1 MIQSGKFDS
10 SKMDIKKLANSVLIF
25 TLNRLMEI
33 LGIIVCL
40 LGILL
45 FIALISYSP
54 SDPNFIFPENKQIN
68 NFLGFQG
75 SYISDLFFQSI
86 GIISYLVP
94 VTLFFTG
101 INIFNQKKILLIIEN
116 SFFVVCYSIIGSVF
130 FSFFNKNAFALY
142 INGNGGFIGNYFSQN
157 FLDYMIGDY
166 ANIFYYFSLVI
177 LIILFLLSINFNP
190 KKFFLLIK
198 KFFKILFKISNK
210 NYTKKNE
217 IIEEY
222 IPQEEIK
229 NLIQDDLPFI
239 KSENSETIKKLKF
252 RLPSL
257 ELLKSHSKKEL
268 ENIDKNENNNPEF
281 LEKILLDFG
290 VNGKIKKVSH
300 GPVVTLNEFE
310 PAAGVKV
317 SKIINL
323 SDDIARNTSSESARI
338 STIPGSNTVGIEL
351 PNVSR
356 ENVYLSEIIN
366 NSNFKNKEINLPI
379 ALGKSISGS
388 PIVGDLASM
397 PHLLIA
403 GTTGSGK
410 SVCINTIILSL
421 LYKHSPEK
429 CKFILIDPKML
440 ELSTYE
446 GIPHLLCPVITEAK
460 KAASVL
466 GWVVKEMESRYRL
479 MTKEGVRNIDSYN
492 SKHKLPMPYIVVV
505 VDEMSDLMLVAGKEI
520 ENYIQKL
527 SQMARAAGIHII
539 MATQRPSVDVI
550 TGTIKANF
558 PTRISFQVTSKIDSR
573 TILGEQG
580 AEQLLGKGDM
590 LYMSSANRIIR
601 IHAPFVSDNE
611 IEKINNFLRSQAE
624 PDYIDEILNFAD
636 EKEMSENSN
645 NQGEKDDLYSTAV
658 EIIKSEGKAST
669 SFLQRKLQIG
679 YNRAARIIDMMEAE
693 GIVSKANHVG
703 KREVL

>member
-1 MIQSGKFDS
+1 MIQSDKFDS
-10 SKMDIKKLANSVLIF
+10 LNMNIKKI
-25 TLNRLMEI
+25 TLQTS
-33 LGIIVCL
+33 
-40 LGILL
+40 L
-45 FIALISYSP
+45 FIAKRLAEIFGLLILLAGFLLLISLISYSAE
-54 SDPNFIFPENKQIN
+54 DPNFIFTENTDIKN
-68 NFLGFQG
+68 LLGIKG
-75 SYISDLFFQSI
+75 SYVSDFFFQSI
-86 GIISYLVP
+86 GLISYLFSI
-94 VTLFFTG
+94 TLVITG
-101 INIFNQKKILLIIEN
+101 INIIIKKNLFLLIEN
-116 SFFVVCYSIIGSVF
+116 IFYSILYSLIGSLF
-130 FSFFNKNAFALY
+130 FSHFYNTTFALF
-142 INGNGGFIGNYFSQN
+142 INGNGGFVGSYLNE
-157 FLDYMIGDY
+157 
-166 ANIFYYFSLVI
+166 NIFTNLITLNDNISYYFLIVI
-177 LIILFLLSINFNP
+177 IIVLFFKSINFNL
-190 KKFFLLIK
+190 KKNLK
-198 KFFKILFKISNK
+198 LFKGISLFFTKKNK
-210 NYTKKNE
+210 NYTDKSE
-217 IIEEY
+217 IIDEY

-229 NLIQDDLPFI
+229 NLIQEDLPFI
-239 KSENSETIKKLKF
+239 KADEIKKSEKLKF
-252 RLPSL
+252 KLPNL
-257 ELLKSHSKKEL
+257 DLLRSPSKKEK
-268 ENIDKNENNNPEF
+268 ENPRKNNFGDPEF
-281 LEKILLDFG
+281 IEKILLDFG
-290 VNGKIKKVSH
+290 VDGKIKRVSN

-338 STIPGSNTVGIEL
+338 STIPGSNTIGIEI
-351 PNVSR
+351 PNISR
-356 ENVYLSEIIN
+356 ENVYLSEILN
-366 NSNFKNKEINLPI
+366 NSNFQNKEIKLPI
-379 ALGKSISGS
+379 ALGKNISGE
-388 PIVGDLASM
+388 PIISDLSSM

-421 LYKHSPEK
+421 LYRHTPEK

-446 GIPHLLCPVITEAK
+446 GVPHLLCPVITEAK

-479 MTKEGVRNIDSYN
+479 MTKEGVRNIDGYN
-492 SKHKLPMPYIVVV
+492 LRHKLPMPYIVVV

-601 IHAPFVSDNE
+601 IHAPFVSDDE

-624 PDYIDEILNFAD
+624 PDYVDEILNFVD
-636 EKEMSENSN
+636 EKEISDGSKSMND
-645 NQGEKDDLYSTAV
+645 KDELYQKAL
-658 EIIKSEGKAST
+658 EIVKSEGKAST

-679 YNRAARIIDMMEAE
+679 YNRAARIVDMMEAE

>member
-1 MIQSGKFDS
+1 MIQSDKIDS
-10 SKMDIKKLANSVLIF
+10 YMDIKKIANLLLNFTIKRLAEIF
-25 TLNRLMEI
+25 
-33 LGIIVCL
+33 GIFIFVSGAL
-40 LGILL
+40 LL
-45 FIALISYSP
+45 IALITYSP
-54 SDPNFIFPENKQIN
+54 EDPNFIFPDNTEIKNL
-68 NFLGFQG
+68 LGFHG
-75 SYISDLFFQSI
+75 SFVSDLFFQSV
-86 GIISYLVP
+86 GFISYLISF
-94 VTLFFTG
+94 TFILTGLNIIRLKEFF
-101 INIFNQKKILLIIEN
+101 LIIEN
-116 SFFVVCYSIIGSVF
+116 VF
-130 FSFFNKNAFALY
+130 FTTIYCIFGTLFFSYFYKDAFTLY
-142 INGNGGFIGNYFSQN
+142 INGNGGFVGNYFNQT
-157 FLDYMIGDY
+157 FL
-166 ANIFYYFSLVI
+166 NSLVQINETIAFYI
-177 LIILFLLSINFNP
+177 LIFLIFTLFLISINFN
-190 KKFFLLIK
+190 LIK
-198 KFFKILFKISNK
+198 FYNSILKIYNLLLKKKEK
-210 NYTKKNE
+210 NYTNKSE
-217 IIEEY
+217 VISEY
-222 IPQEEIK
+222 IPQDEIK
-229 NLIQDDLPFI
+229 NLIQEDLPFI
-239 KSENSETIKKLKF
+239 KAENKINEKIKFK
-252 RLPSL
+252 LPSFD
-257 ELLKSHSKKEL
+257 LLKVPTKKER
-268 ENIDKNENNNPEF
+268 ENTGQDESHNSEF

-290 VNGKIKKVSH
+290 VNGNIKKVSH

-338 STIPGSNTVGIEL
+338 ATIPGSNTIGIEL
-351 PNVSR
+351 PNNAR
-356 ENVYLSEIIN
+356 ENVYLSEILN
-366 NSNFKNKEINLPI
+366 TTDFKKREIKLPI
-379 ALGKSISGS
+379 ALGKNISGK
-388 PIVGDLASM
+388 PIVGDLFSM

-421 LYKHSPEK
+421 LYRHTPDK

-479 MTKEGVRNIDSYN
+479 MTKEGVRNIDGYN
-492 SKHKLPMPYIVVV
+492 AKHKLAMPYIVVV

-590 LYMSSANRIIR
+590 LYMSSANRIVR

-624 PDYIDEILNFAD
+624 PDYVDEILNFAD
-636 EKEMSENSN
+636 DKEIGDNP
-645 NQGEKDDLYSTAV
+645 NQGDKDELYQQAL
-658 EIIKSEGKAST
+658 EIIRSEGKAST

-679 YNRAARIIDMMEAE
+679 YNRAARIIDMMEAD

-703 KREVL
+703 KRDVL

>member
-1 MIQSGKFDS
+1 MN
-10 SKMDIKKLANSVLIF
+10 IKKTAN
-25 TLNRLMEI
+25 
-33 LGIIVCL
+33 
-40 LGILL
+40 LL
-45 FIALISYSP
+45 FNFAIKRLAEIFGIVIFLVGAMLLVALITYSP
-54 SDPNFIFPENKQIN
+54 NDPNFIFPENTKIEN
-68 NFLGFQG
+68 SMGFYG
-75 SYISDLFFQSI
+75 SFISDLLFQSVGLI
-86 GIISYLVP
+86 AYLIP
-94 VTLFFTG
+94 FTLTLTG
-101 INIFNQKKILLIIEN
+101 INIFKTKDFFLFVENNFFIILYLLFG
-116 SFFVVCYSIIGSVF
+116 SLFFAHYYHG
-130 FSFFNKNAFALY
+130 AYTLY
-142 INGNGGFIGNYFSQN
+142 INGNSGFVGQYLNQT
-157 FLDYMIGDY
+157 FLKSLLLI
-166 ANIFYYFSLVI
+166 NESIFFYI
-177 LIILFLLSINFNP
+177 LILINLFFFLTSINFNP
-190 KKFFLLIK
+190 KKFFNFVK
-198 KFFKILFKISNK
+198 KIFYLFFKNDNK
-210 NYTKKNE
+210 NYTDKSE
-217 IIEEY
+217 IINEY
-222 IPQEEIK
+222 IPQDQIK
-229 NLIQDDLPFI
+229 NLIQEDLPFI
-239 KSENSETIKKLKF
+239 KNENQSETKIKFK
-252 RLPSL
+252 LPSID
-257 ELLKSHSKKEL
+257 LLKIPTKKER
-268 ENIDKNENNNPEF
+268 ENFEKNETHDPEF
-281 LEKILLDFG
+281 LEKILMDFG
-290 VNGKIKKVSH
+290 VNGNIKKVSH

-338 STIPGSNTVGIEL
+338 ATIPGSNTVGIEL
-351 PNVSR
+351 PNNIR
-356 ENVYLSEIIN
+356 ENVYLSEIL
-366 NSNFKNKEINLPI
+366 SNADFKKKDIKLPI
-379 ALGKSISGS
+379 ALGKNISGK
-388 PIVGDLASM
+388 PIVSDLASM

-421 LYKHSPEK
+421 LYRHTPDK

-479 MTKEGVRNIDSYN
+479 MTKEGVRNIDGYN
-492 SKHKLPMPYIVVV
+492 AKHKLPMPYIVVV

-590 LYMSSANRIIR
+590 LYMSSANRIVR

-611 IEKINNFLRSQAE
+611 IEKVNNSLRTQAE

-636 EKEMSENSN
+636 EKEIGDSQ
-645 NQGEKDDLYSTAV
+645 NQGDKDELYQSALD
-658 EIIKSEGKAST
+658 IIRSEGKAST

-679 YNRAARIIDMMEAE
+679 YNRAARIIDMMEAD

>member
-1 MIQSGKFDS
+1 MN
-10 SKMDIKKLANSVLIF
+10 IKKTANLLFNFAIKRLAEIFGVLIS
-25 TLNRLMEI
+25 LVGVM
-33 LGIIVCL
+33 L
-40 LGILL
+40 LL
-45 FIALISYSP
+45 ALITYSP
-54 SDPNFIFPENKQIN
+54 NDPNFIFPENTKIEN
-68 NFLGFQG
+68 LMGFKG
-75 SYISDLFFQSI
+75 SFISDLFFQSVGLI
-86 GIISYLVP
+86 AYLIPFTLII
-94 VTLFFTG
+94 TG
-101 INIFNQKKILLIIEN
+101 INILKTKDFFLFIEN
-116 SFFVVCYSIIGSVF
+116 NFFTILYLIFGTLFFAHYYSDTY
-130 FSFFNKNAFALY
+130 ALL
-142 INGNGGFIGNYFSQN
+142 INGNSGFVGQYLDQT
-157 FLDYMIGDY
+157 FLKSLILINED
-166 ANIFYYFSLVI
+166 IFFYIFI
-177 LIILFLLSINFNP
+177 LIISIFFLISINFNP
-190 KKFFLLIK
+190 RKFITFIK
-198 KFFKILFKISNK
+198 NNFDSFFKKDSK
-210 NYTKKNE
+210 NYTDKSE
-217 IIEEY
+217 IINEY
-222 IPQEEIK
+222 IPQDEIK
-229 NLIQDDLPFI
+229 NLIQEDLPFI
-239 KSENSETIKKLKF
+239 KSENKSETKINF
-252 RLPSL
+252 QLPSL
-257 ELLKSHSKKEL
+257 ELLKIPTKKERDSF
-268 ENIDKNENNNPEF
+268 EKNETHNPEF
-281 LEKILLDFG
+281 LEKILMDFG
-290 VNGKIKKVSH
+290 VNGNIKKVSH

-338 STIPGSNTVGIEL
+338 ATIPGSNTVGIEL
-351 PNVSR
+351 PNNIR
-356 ENVYLSEIIN
+356 ENVYLSEILN
-366 NSNFKNKEINLPI
+366 NPDFKKKDIKLPI
-379 ALGKSISGS
+379 ALGKNISGK
-388 PIVGDLASM
+388 PVVKDLASM

-410 SVCINTIILSL
+410 SICINTIILSL
-421 LYKHSPEK
+421 LYRHTPDK

-479 MTKEGVRNIDSYN
+479 MTKEGVRNIDGYN
-492 SKHKLPMPYIVVV
+492 TKHKLPMPYIVVV

-590 LYMSSANRIIR
+590 LYMSSANRIVR

-611 IEKINNFLRSQAE
+611 IEKINNSLRTQAE

-636 EKEMSENSN
+636 EKEIGD
-645 NQGEKDDLYSTAV
+645 NQTQGDKDELYQSAL
-658 EIIKSEGKAST
+658 EIIRSEGKAST

-679 YNRAARIIDMMEAE
+679 YNRAARIIDMMEAD

-703 KREVL
+703 KRDVL

>member
-157 FLDYMIGDY
+157 FLDYITGDY
-166 ANIFYYFSLVI
+166 TNIFYYFSLVI

-239 KSENSETIKKLKF
+239 KSDDSETIKKLKF

-257 ELLKSHSKKEL
+257 ELLKSHSKKE
-268 ENIDKNENNNPEF
+268 
-281 LEKILLDFG
+281 
-290 VNGKIKKVSH
+290 S
-300 GPVVTLNEFE
+300 
-310 PAAGVKV
+310 
-317 SKIINL
+317 
-323 SDDIARNTSSESARI
+323 
-338 STIPGSNTVGIEL
+338 
-351 PNVSR
+351 
-356 ENVYLSEIIN
+356 
-366 NSNFKNKEINLPI
+366 
-379 ALGKSISGS
+379 
-388 PIVGDLASM
+388 
-397 PHLLIA
+397 
-403 GTTGSGK
+403 
-410 SVCINTIILSL
+410 
-421 LYKHSPEK
+421 
-429 CKFILIDPKML
+429 
-440 ELSTYE
+440 
-446 GIPHLLCPVITEAK
+446 
-460 KAASVL
+460 
-466 GWVVKEMESRYRL
+466 
-479 MTKEGVRNIDSYN
+479 
-492 SKHKLPMPYIVVV
+492 
-505 VDEMSDLMLVAGKEI
+505 
-520 ENYIQKL
+520 
-527 SQMARAAGIHII
+527 
-539 MATQRPSVDVI
+539 
-550 TGTIKANF
+550 
-558 PTRISFQVTSKIDSR
+558 
-573 TILGEQG
+573 
-580 AEQLLGKGDM
+580 
-590 LYMSSANRIIR
+590 
-601 IHAPFVSDNE
+601 
-611 IEKINNFLRSQAE
+611 
-624 PDYIDEILNFAD
+624 
-636 EKEMSENSN
+636 
-645 NQGEKDDLYSTAV
+645 
-658 EIIKSEGKAST
+658 
-669 SFLQRKLQIG
+669 
-679 YNRAARIIDMMEAE
+679 
-693 GIVSKANHVG
+693 
-703 KREVL
+703 

>member
-1 MIQSGKFDS
+1 
-10 SKMDIKKLANSVLIF
+10 MDIKKTANLLLNF
-25 TLNRLMEI
+25 TLKRLAEI
-33 LGIIVCL
+33 FGIFIFATGV
-40 LGILL
+40 LL
-45 FIALISYSP
+45 FVALLTYSP
-54 SDPNFIFPENKQIN
+54 EDPNFIFPDNTEIKNI
-68 NFLGFQG
+68 LGFQG
-75 SYISDLFFQSI
+75 SFVSDLFFQSV
-86 GIISYLVP
+86 GLISYLISL
-94 VTLFFTG
+94 TFILTG
-101 INIFNQKKILLIIEN
+101 INIIRFKEFFLLIEN
-116 SFFVVCYSIIGSVF
+116 IFFTIIYCVFGTFF
-130 FSFFNKNAFALY
+130 FSFFYTDAFTLY
-142 INGNGGFIGNYFSQN
+142 INGNGGFVGNYFNQT
-157 FLDYMIGDY
+157 FL
-166 ANIFYYFSLVI
+166 NSLVQIHETISFYI
-177 LIILFLLSINFNP
+177 LIFLTLGLFLISINFNLI
-190 KKFFLLIK
+190 KFYNSILKIYNFLLK
-198 KFFKILFKISNK
+198 KKEK
-210 NYTKKNE
+210 NYTDKSEVIN
-217 IIEEY
+217 EY

-239 KSENSETIKKLKF
+239 NAENKINEKIKFKLPGFDLLKVPTKQERENSNQNE
-252 RLPSL
+252 
-257 ELLKSHSKKEL
+257 SHNS
-268 ENIDKNENNNPEF
+268 EF

-290 VNGKIKKVSH
+290 VDGKIKKVSH

-338 STIPGSNTVGIEL
+338 ATIPGSNTVGIEL
-351 PNVSR
+351 PKNSR
-356 ENVYLSEIIN
+356 ENVYLSEILN
-366 NSNFKNKEINLPI
+366 ATDYKKNEIKLPV
-379 ALGKSISGS
+379 ALGKSISGK
-388 PIVGDLASM
+388 PIVGDLFSM

-421 LYKHSPEK
+421 LYRHTPDK

-479 MTKEGVRNIDSYN
+479 MTKEGVRNIDGYN
-492 SKHKLPMPYIVVV
+492 AKHKIQMPYIVVV

-590 LYMSSANRIIR
+590 LYMSSANRIVR
-601 IHAPFVSDNE
+601 IHAPYVSDNE

-624 PDYIDEILNFAD
+624 PDYVDEILNFAD
-636 EKEMSENSN
+636 EKEVGDSPDQSD
-645 NQGEKDDLYSTAV
+645 KDELYEQAL
-658 EIIKSEGKAST
+658 EIIRSEGKAST

-679 YNRAARIIDMMEAE
+679 YNRAARIIDMMEAD
-693 GIVSKANHVG
+693 GVVSKANHVG
-703 KREVL
+703 KRDVL